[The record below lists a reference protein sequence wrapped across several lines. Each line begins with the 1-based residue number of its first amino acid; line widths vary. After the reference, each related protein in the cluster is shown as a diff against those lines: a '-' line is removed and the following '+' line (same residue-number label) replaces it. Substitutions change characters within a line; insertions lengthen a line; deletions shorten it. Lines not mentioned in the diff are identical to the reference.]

1 MGSLRGTRV
10 VPGEYTIRLSADQEG
25 LEPTEIQATVLADP
39 RVKATA
45 DDYQQQ
51 QIALDRIS
59 GLAKD
64 VHQSV
69 NRFHQVK
76 SQLAGRLRMLK
87 ELNDAKQLVAVGQT
101 AMKRINQWEAQLI
114 QPKQETFQDV
124 INFPNQLNAEL
135 ITLAGALDTNDPRPT
150 KSSLERLEELAKHWQ
165 KLSQEFQAI
174 VDGPIRD
181 FNAAYKESGLP
192 ALIVPTPNG

>member
-1 MGSLRGTRV
+1 MLR
-10 VPGEYTIRLSADQEG
+10 
-25 LEPTEIQATVLADP
+25 
-39 RVKATA
+39 
-45 DDYQQQ
+45 
-51 QIALDRIS
+51 
-59 GLAKD
+59 
-64 VHQSV
+64 
-69 NRFHQVK
+69 
-76 SQLAGRLRMLK
+76 